1 MSETWKQW
9 QGRTVDG
16 RFPLQNYLGGSDHS
30 AVFATLA
37 RGDAGDSER
46 VAIKLIA
53 ADMPEAEKQLLRWTA
68 ARALSHPSLIR
79 VFDAGRCDLDGTA
92 LLYVVEEYAEENLS
106 QILPERALTAEE
118 TRGMLAPILGAL
130 QYVHD
135 QGFLHGHIQP
145 TNILAIGDQVKLS
158 SDGLVPVGDRSYS
171 AGTISA
177 YDPPEA
183 AMGALS
189 TVGDVW
195 QLGMTLV
202 EALTQHLLVWDRA
215 RLSAPEVPAAVP
227 EPFREIALHCLQ
239 VEAGGRWTIAEI
251 VARLGSARL
260 GPARLESARLESGGL
275 ESPGLGK
282 RGDAVQ
288 PMLAATRSEK
298 TVSVPA
304 ISGERKAAAKWPYM
318 VGLGAALAIGFL
330 LIARP
335 KPSSSPAEIRSTQD
349 QRAAE
354 STQPT
359 QAPTQPESKPIPA
372 TSGEVKVEGTTPEA
386 GGHEKA
392 FATAD
397 QSGVVLRM
405 MPQVSPSARRT
416 IQGRIRVRVKVEVD
430 AAGNV
435 TKAELES
442 AGPSKY
448 FSRLTLEA
456 ARNWKFSA
464 AGAGVSGSRDWTL
477 QFAFS
482 RTRTEITA
490 VRTRR

>member
-9 QGRTVDG
+9 QGRTVAG

-30 AVFATLA
+30 AVFVTRA
-37 RGDAGDSER
+37 RCDAGDSED

-53 ADMPEAEKQLLRWTA
+53 ADIPEAEKQLLRWTE
-68 ARALSHPSLIR
+68 ARALSHPNLLR

-118 TRGMLAPILGAL
+118 TRGMLAPILSAL

-135 QGFLHGHIQP
+135 QGFVHGHIQP

-158 SDGLVPVGDRSYS
+158 SDGLVAAGDGSHS
-171 AGTISA
+171 AMTISA

-183 AMGALS
+183 AMGAAS
-189 TVGDVW
+189 TAGDVW

-202 EALTQHLLVWDRA
+202 EALTQRLPVWDRA
-215 RLSAPEVPAAVP
+215 RLSAPEVPTAVP
-227 EPFREIALHCLQ
+227 EPFREIAEHCLQ
-239 VEAGGRWTIAEI
+239 VEAEKRWTIAEI
-251 VARLGSARL
+251 IARLGSARV
-260 GPARLESARLESGGL
+260 GQARLESGGL
-275 ESPGLGK
+275 ESPRSGAE
-282 RGDAVQ
+282 RSDAAQ

-318 VGLGAALAIGFL
+318 VGLGAALAIGFF
-330 LIARP
+330 LIVRLR
-335 KPSSSPAEIRSTQD
+335 PSSSPAETRSTQD

-354 STQPT
+354 STQPA
-359 QAPTQPESKPIPA
+359 QAPAHPESKPMPA
-372 TSGEVKVEGTTPEA
+372 TPGKGKGEGTTPEA

-397 QSGVVLRM
+397 LSEVVLRV

-416 IQGRIRVRVKVEVD
+416 IQGRIRVRVNVEVD

-448 FSRLTLEA
+448 FSRLALEA
-456 ARNWKFSA
+456 ARNWKFSPA
-464 AGAGVSGSRDWTL
+464 RASESGIRKGTL

-482 RTRTEITA
+482 RARTEITA
-490 VRTRR
+490 VRTKR